1 MNNQLLT
8 LFEQI
13 SSEKEEQ
20 KLNLQD
26 MVCEAISR
34 VIMEAEIE
42 VDQKLPSCR
51 ELSKTLKVSRNTVNA
66 AYMRLI
72 DSGMIESRE
81 RSGYFL
87 SLSSKRSRPTKS
99 QADKTSHSDG
109 LSINLLNDD
118 LSTLDNPVDWQDYTY
133 PFTYNQIDPLLFPLD
148 CWRECARTV
157 LGRKHTLDWIRDSI
171 DTDSNNLITQIR
183 KRLLTSRGILA
194 SEKEIM
200 VTTGAQGGLAI
211 LAAIFAKKSGRVG
224 IENPGYFGAR
234 DAFKLFGNELVGVP
248 IDADGLDPSA
258 IPDDTKL
265 VFTTPAHQFPTMVT
279 MTLARRQHLLNCAAK
294 KSFFIIEDDYAAEMN
309 FFKNCVPTLRSLD
322 PERVIYLGS
331 FSKTISPGLR
341 VGFMVAHPD
350 IILAARQAR
359 AAMYRHAP
367 LFLQEVIALFIRK
380 GYFEAHLRNLE
391 KSSKIRWSLTHQSIK
406 KHLGFL
412 KISSTQGGTSF
423 WLEGP
428 QSLNT
433 TKLKARLRARSVLI
447 DSGDN
452 YYLARDHKSG
462 FRLGFAFVPIDKIED
477 GIQIISEEVNSLLH

>member
-1 MNNQLLT
+1 
-8 LFEQI
+8 
-13 SSEKEEQ
+13 
-20 KLNLQD
+20 
-26 MVCEAISR
+26 
-34 VIMEAEIE
+34 
-42 VDQKLPSCR
+42 
-51 ELSKTLKVSRNTVNA
+51 
-66 AYMRLI
+66 
-72 DSGMIESRE
+72 
-81 RSGYFL
+81 
-87 SLSSKRSRPTKS
+87 
-99 QADKTSHSDG
+99 
-109 LSINLLNDD
+109 
-118 LSTLDNPVDWQDYTY
+118 
-133 PFTYNQIDPLLFPLD
+133 
-148 CWRECARTV
+148 
-157 LGRKHTLDWIRDSI
+157 
-171 DTDSNNLITQIR
+171 
-183 KRLLTSRGILA
+183 
-194 SEKEIM
+194 
-200 VTTGAQGGLAI
+200 
-211 LAAIFAKKSGRVG
+211 
-224 IENPGYFGAR
+224 
-234 DAFKLFGNELVGVP
+234 
-248 IDADGLDPSA
+248 
-258 IPDDTKL
+258 
-265 VFTTPAHQFPTMVT
+265 
-279 MTLARRQHLLNCAAK
+279 
-294 KSFFIIEDDYAAEMN
+294 
-309 FFKNCVPTLRSLD
+309 
-322 PERVIYLGS
+322 LGS